1 MNSLIGKYP
10 GLIPR
15 IEQIGKFSF
24 NPNLEQIDQTFS
36 LFEAIGISKDRI
48 SGICY
53 PY

>member
-1 MNSLIGKYP
+1 MNALIAKFP
-10 GLIPR
+10 NLIS
-15 IEQIGKFSF
+15 ILEKIGKFSF

-36 LFEAIGISKDRI
+36 LFEAIGIPKERI